1 MFRKISASWYSTVMD
16 QLESASTQSEQEQ
29 KRQPPNA
36 DSTEETM
43 PTCNDR
49 MWTTPIT
56 TWAQTAFKIQRLRHV
71 QNCSVQRLRQI
82 ETVLIELVFFVFYC
96 FFCFL
101 VFFKRGRVLH
111 NYASRASLNQ
121 HVITI
126 LSHGPLYTLHLV
138 HIKRFQRIKYLV

>member
-1 MFRKISASWYSTVMD
+1 MKAHLHSQSKNRRDNHQTLTQQKKQCPPATIECGPRQSQRERRRPSRFRDYVTYKTV
-16 QLESASTQSEQEQ
+16 L
-29 KRQPPNA
+29 
-36 DSTEETM
+36 
-43 PTCNDR
+43 
-49 MWTTPIT
+49 
-56 TWAQTAFKIQRLRHV
+56 F
-71 QNCSVQRLRQI
+71 CSVQRLRQI